1 LLLVRC
7 AATADDEPPQVH
19 QSLLRQE
26 FGAIHAII
34 RIDDA
39 PIELEPLPI
48 FPCEPGAAAVVEVEH
63 CNAAMTTERASHA
76 ANEPT

>member
-1 LLLVRC
+1 MLLPDIQLAPTLEGVAEDECRESGVTAG

-39 PIELEPLPI
+39 
-48 FPCEPGAAAVVEVEH
+48 
-63 CNAAMTTERASHA
+63 N
-76 ANEPT
+76 